1 MSLVSD
7 GQKTQKHFHHEND
20 GEKNMI
26 MMMVMMVMV
35 MLMGDGDDGKD
46 EKNKDYETSIYSQ
59 MSNQKR
65 YNGLFHKYKT
75 K

>member
-1 MSLVSD
+1 
-7 GQKTQKHFHHEND
+7 
-20 GEKNMI
+20 MI

>member
-26 MMMVMMVMV
+26 MMMVMMV